1 MHVKNTAINIIFAVK
16 NTKLCVNPKSILH
29 TSQNIKNINVVN
41 DLEKNILIHDLQLFE
56 HNWLHIVYY
65 SCIFTNL

>member
-1 MHVKNTAINIIFAVK
+1 MD
-16 NTKLCVNPKSILH
+16 PKSILH
-29 TSQNIKNINVVN
+29 TSQNIKNINDVN
-41 DLEKNILIHDLQLFE
+41 ELKKNILIHDLQLFE